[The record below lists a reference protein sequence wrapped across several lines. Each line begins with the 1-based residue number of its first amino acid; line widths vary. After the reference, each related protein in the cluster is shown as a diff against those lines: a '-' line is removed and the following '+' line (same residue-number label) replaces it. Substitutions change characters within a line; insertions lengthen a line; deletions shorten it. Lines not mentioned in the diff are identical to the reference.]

1 MARRGRRRGNDRTD
15 VGRAAGREAGVGRGV
30 GRGAGGDRSAGRE
43 AGAWWAAGRGSG
55 VGWAAGL
62 GAGVDRPAVAGV
74 LGSAAVAG
82 LLFTPVF
89 GFTAVLVPVL
99 VVVALAYACAEL
111 CARWPKA
118 APYRPLLVLAVGIL
132 GLAEAV
138 AFPTT
143 LAGLPTGE
151 TLAVLARGATEGWL
165 LTLQSTWPARPVPE
179 QLLFVPLAVL
189 LASTVGLEVLLRL
202 RKPLLALLPGVLVA
216 ALSQSYQ
223 PLSGP
228 VAVGAAVLYAGAG
241 ALTLWSRPGGSKP
254 AWLVV
259 ATVAGLLAG
268 AAALGALDPA
278 GRDPVR
284 LTDRQ
289 IAPLAQ
295 HGLGNPLDEV
305 GDRLARPGPEVFR
318 YRSDAPVDRW
328 RLAVLDGFDGAN
340 WSTDLRLRRLGERLD
355 SASGGTTRTADVQVT
370 GLPGPWLPSQPV
382 PTGVTGVDPL
392 VDQTAGALLLD
403 PPGRDPRYRL
413 TWSSPDVDAARL
425 EGAEVDAKAEG
436 GLGELGQVPPDVE
449 QLARDAVRGL
459 RPTFQSALQLERLLS
474 THYQVAVGADLPT
487 GHGWPQLRRFL
498 LDTRRGTS
506 EQFAA
511 AYVALARL
519 TGIPARLVAG
529 FGGSSEVDGDFRVVR
544 NRDVLAWPEVAV
556 AGVGWVPLDPT
567 AAAAK
572 TGQQTG
578 LAKATALARRQLPP
592 EQSLQPPQLP
602 PGHQEADDDPV
613 ATGGSLRWDLV
624 AATVVGALL
633 VCWLWGVP
641 LAKGIRTRRR
651 RRSTGADGVLGAWA
665 EARDRLRADGVPY
678 RVGMTPRD
686 LAELAG
692 EGTKEP
698 ITRLGKVLDMA
709 LWSGV
714 PVTEGAVRR
723 AWQEVGELRRSL
735 ATRPWT
741 IRLRSALDPRTL
753 LPPARRR

>member
-1 MARRGRRRGNDRTD
+1 MAARRGRRHPRGTR
-15 VGRAAGREAGVGRGV
+15 VA
-30 GRGAGGDRSAGRE
+30 
-43 AGAWWAAGRGSG
+43 
-55 VGWAAGL
+55 
-62 GAGVDRPAVAGV
+62 AGVDRVAVAGV
-74 LGSAAVAG
+74 LGSGAVAG

-89 GFTAVLVPVL
+89 GFTAVFVPVL
-99 VVVALAYACAEL
+99 VVVVLAYACAEL
-111 CARWPKA
+111 SARWPKT
-118 APYRPLLVLAVGIL
+118 APYRPLLVLVAGLL
-132 GLAEAV
+132 GLVEAV

-143 LAGLPTGE
+143 LAGLPTGGS
-151 TLAVLARGATEGWL
+151 LAVLVRGATEGWL

-189 LASTVGLEVLLRL
+189 LASVIGLEVLLRL
-202 RKPLLALLPGVLVA
+202 RKPLPALLPGVLVA
-216 ALSQSYQ
+216 ALSQAYQ

-228 VAVGAAVLYAGAG
+228 AAIGAAVLYAGVA
-241 ALTLWSRPGGSKP
+241 ALALSSRPRG
-254 AWLVV
+254 WLVV
-259 ATVAGLLAG
+259 STVAGLLAG
-268 AAALGALDPA
+268 AVALGVLDPA
-278 GRDPVR
+278 GRDPAR

-289 IAPLAQ
+289 VAPLAQ
-295 HGLGNPLDEV
+295 HGLGNPLDQIGE
-305 GDRLARPGPEVFR
+305 RIARPGAEVFR
-318 YRSDAPVDRW
+318 YRGDAPVDRW

-340 WSTDLRLRRLGERLD
+340 WSTDLRLRRLGQHLG
-355 SASGGTTRTADVQVT
+355 SASGGTTRTADVRVT

-403 PPGRDPRYRL
+403 PPAADPRYRL

-436 GLGELGQVPPDVE
+436 GLGDLGQVPPDVE
-449 QLARDAVRGL
+449 QLARDAVHGL
-459 RPTFQSALQLERLLS
+459 RPTFQSALQLERFLS
-474 THYQVAVGADLPT
+474 TNYQVAVGTDLPT

-511 AYVALARL
+511 SYVALARL
-519 TGIPARLVAG
+519 TGIPARLVVG
-529 FGGSSEVDGDFRVVR
+529 FSGSSEVDGDFRVVR

-556 AGVGWVPLDPT
+556 DGVGWVPLDPT

-578 LAKATALARRQLPP
+578 LAKATALARQQLPP
-592 EQSLQPPQLP
+592 EQQLRPPQLP
-602 PGHQEADDDPV
+602 PNHQEADDASD
-613 ATGGSLRWDLV
+613 ATGGTIRWGVV
-624 AATVVGALL
+624 AAIVVGALL
-633 VCWLWGVP
+633 ACWLWGVP
-641 LAKGIRTRRR
+641 LAKGIRARRR
-651 RRSTGADGVLGAWA
+651 RRSTGADGVIGAWA

-692 EGTKEP
+692 EGTREP
-698 ITRLGKVLDMA
+698 ITRLGKVVDMA

-714 PVTEGAVRR
+714 PVTEGAVSR

-741 IRLRSALDPRTL
+741 TRLRAALDPRTL
-753 LPPARRR
+753 LPPTRRRP

>member
-1 MARRGRRRGNDRTD
+1 MAARRGRRHPGGRS
-15 VGRAAGREAGVGRGV
+15 VKRAAVLNRA
-30 GRGAGGDRSAGRE
+30 
-43 AGAWWAAGRGSG
+43 
-55 VGWAAGL
+55 
-62 GAGVDRPAVAGV
+62 AVAGV
-74 LGSAAVAG
+74 LGSGAVAG

-89 GFTAVLVPVL
+89 GFAAVLVPVL
-99 VVVALAYACAEL
+99 VVVVLAYACAEL
-111 CARWPKA
+111 CTRWPKT
-118 APYRPLLVLAVGIL
+118 APYRPLLVLATGLL
-132 GLAEAV
+132 GLIEAV

-151 TLAVLARGATEGWL
+151 SLAVLVRGATEGWL

-189 LASTVGLEVLLRL
+189 LASVVGLEVLLRL
-202 RKPLLALLPGVLVA
+202 RKPLLAVLPGLLVA
-216 ALSQSYQ
+216 ALSQAYQ

-228 VAVGAAVLYAGAG
+228 AAVGAAVLYAGVA
-241 ALTLWSRPGGSKP
+241 ALALWSRPDRSRGGSGG
-254 AWLVV
+254 WLVV

-268 AAALGALDPA
+268 AAAFGALDPA
-278 GRDPVR
+278 GREPVR
-284 LTDRQ
+284 LTDGQ
-289 IAPLAQ
+289 VAPLAQ
-295 HGLGNPLDEV
+295 HGLGNPLDQV
-305 GDRLARPGPEVFR
+305 GERLARPGAEVFR
-318 YRSDAPVDRW
+318 YRGDAPVDRW
-328 RLAVLDGFDGAN
+328 RLAVLDGFDGAG
-340 WSTDLRLRRLGERLD
+340 WTTDLRLRRLGQHLESDGVLR
-355 SASGGTTRTADVQVT
+355 SADVRVT

-392 VDQTAGALLLD
+392 VDETAGALLLD
-403 PPGRDPRYRL
+403 PPAPDPRYRL

-436 GLGELGQVPPDVE
+436 GLGELGQVPADVE

-459 RPTFQSALQLERLLS
+459 RPTFQSALQLERFLS
-474 THYQVAVGADLPT
+474 TNYQVAVGTDLPT

-519 TGIPARLVAG
+519 TGIPARLVVG
-529 FGGSSEVDGDFRVVR
+529 FSGSSEVDGDYRVVR

-556 AGVGWVPLDPT
+556 DGVGWVPLDPT

-578 LAKATALARRQLPP
+578 LAKATALARQQLPP

-602 PGHQEADDDPV
+602 PDHPESGDAD
-613 ATGGSLRWDLV
+613 ASTGGSVRWDVV
-624 AATVVGALL
+624 AAIAAGALL
-633 VCWLWGVP
+633 VGWLWGVP

-651 RRSTGADGVLGAWA
+651 RRSTGAEGVIGAWA

-692 EGTKEP
+692 EGTREP

-741 IRLRSALDPRTL
+741 TRLRSALDPRTL